1 MKPTVKTILVWILI
15 LVAAVGLYNF
25 VEGHNKEKPV
35 TLSLNEFLNKVKATP
50 TEVAEV
56 TINGSTIRGK
66 LTSGSQFTSTIP
78 ANYPAFYDELTKAN
92 VKVTVYPPDPS
103 PRLWEITAII
113 VVAGSIL
120 WFAITMMVLILVADL
135 SKFVRRELSR
145 IGQAGI
151 TL

>member
-1 MKPTVKTILVWILI
+1 MIWVLI

-25 VEGHNKEKPV
+25 VEGHNKEKEGV
-35 TLSLNEFLNKVKATP
+35 LTLNEFLNKVKATP
-50 TEVAEV
+50 TEVADV
-56 TINGSTIRGK
+56 TINGSSITGK
-66 LTSGSQFTSTIP
+66 LTNGSAFTSTIP
-78 ANYPAFYDELTKAN
+78 ANYPAVYDELTKAN

-120 WFAITMMVLILVADL
+120 WFAITVMVLILVADL

-145 IGQAGI
+145 IGQSGI
-151 TL
+151 TQ